1 MAANTLSQGR
11 RISLPR
17 INWKWV
23 GRWATLVATVIFV
36 MWLGDRI
43 GDGPRNYVDVT
54 IKGLLVGAVYAII
67 AVGIV
72 IINKASGV
80 FNFAHGAMML
90 FTAWFFLN
98 FYNAESFNMVA
109 IVGLVGV
116 TVFMFIN
123 MNTAFSFDKLF
134 LPTAW
139 GFALFALYPI
149 LTDLIGNGI
158 IGGILR
164 AIIPS
169 LSTTVTGIIT
179 SIIGGI
185 IMALIL
191 FLMLMSVTRFYL
203 HVNTQKLLILAGVI
217 GLVMAIINIITI
229 IAGASDGIAW
239 INRIAIGAILA
250 LGLTRLNPLTQSK
263 DENAIA
269 LPYAVLVF
277 LGVIVIDLIAIDL
290 YTRNVS
296 VARLGLTLTIL
307 VEAIRGAM
315 LGFVL
320 GLAHML
326 TYQNWKNVL
335 GRFGIGKADD
345 ESIIPYN
352 LTSIL
357 IAIIAGVVVVFVM
370 TIGGDEWR
378 LIRALV
384 GAVVVATLMGLC
396 IERFSIRPLM
406 GQPIFTMVLMTLALD
421 RIFVGMTNF
430 FFPTID
436 TKIPIFND
444 LSGLGMPRNYELELV
459 NIIPQIDRALRI
471 PSTSIV
477 IFILASLTFLAFIL
491 FFQYTSVGLSMRAT
505 AENQVL
511 AQSVGLRVRA
521 ILAVAWVV
529 TALLALIA
537 GVLYGGGNSIGPTLP
552 GIALIVFP
560 AVLLGGLESVGGAFV
575 GGLIIGLGQLWG
587 DQLFRS
593 EAGTQLVPYV
603 ILMVVLIFKP
613 DGLFGQKRIERI

>member
-1 MAANTLSQGR
+1 MATNTFSQGR
-11 RISLPR
+11 LITLPR
-17 INWKWV
+17 INWQWI
-23 GRWATLVATVIFV
+23 GRWATLVIVVTFV

-43 GDGPRNYVDVT
+43 GDNPRSYVDVT
-54 IKGLLVGAVYAII
+54 IKGILVGAIYAII

-90 FTAWFFLN
+90 ITAWFFLT
-98 FYNAESFNMVA
+98 FYNTENFNMVA
-109 IVGLVGV
+109 VIGLVGI

-123 MNTAFSFDKLF
+123 MNTAFAFDKIL

-139 GFALFALYPI
+139 GFALFALYPVLVNI
-149 LTDLIGNGI
+149 IANGI
-158 IGGILR
+158 IGGLLR
-164 AIIPS
+164 LVIPS
-169 LSTTVTGIIT
+169 LSANVLGII
-179 SIIGGI
+179 SSLIGGI
-185 IMALIL
+185 IYALVF
-191 FLMLMSVTRFYL
+191 FLLLMSVTRFYM
-203 HVNTQKLLILAGVI
+203 HVNNQKLLVLSAVVGAIVGISGVI
-217 GLVMAIINIITI
+217 VVII
-229 IAGASDGIAW
+229 GASDGLAW
-239 INRIAIGAILA
+239 IIRIITGLVIA
-250 LGLTRLNPLTQSK
+250 LGLTSLNPLTQSK
-263 DENAIA
+263 DENVLA

-277 LGVIVIDLIAIDL
+277 AGFVIIDLIAVDL
-290 YTRNVS
+290 FARNAS
-296 VARLGLTLTIL
+296 VAGLGLTLTIL
-307 VEAIRGAM
+307 ITAIQGAL

-320 GLAHML
+320 GFAFSLS
-326 TYQNWKNVL
+326 YQNWGKVL
-335 GRFGIGKADD
+335 SRFGIGKKDD
-345 ESIIPYN
+345 EIIPYN
-352 LTSIL
+352 LTSIV
-357 IAIIAGVVVVFVM
+357 IAIVAGAVVVFMM
-370 TIGGDEWR
+370 TINGEEWR

-384 GAVVVATLMGLC
+384 GAVVIATLMGLC

-421 RIFVGMTNF
+421 RIFVGLNNF

-444 LSGLGMPRNYELELV
+444 LSGLGMPRNYEVELV
-459 NIIPQIDRALRI
+459 NIIPQIERALRI
-471 PSTSIV
+471 PSASV
-477 IFILASLTFLAFIL
+477 LIFILASLTFLAFIL

-529 TALLALIA
+529 TSLLALIA

-575 GGLIIGLGQLWG
+575 GGIIIGLGQLWG